1 MTKIYSLVVFFFLTS
16 VCNHAF
22 GQTQAEMNQTAIASY
37 KIVDAELN
45 TTYNKLLKTLS
56 PKERKLLIT
65 AQKHW
70 IAFRDA
76 HCAFEV
82 EEFDGGSIQP
92 LLFVTCKEECTR
104 NRIEELNES
113 IRRKK

>member
-1 MTKIYSLVVFFFLTS
+1 MTKIYSFIVFFFLS
-16 VCNHAF
+16 SFCNHSF
-22 GQTQAEMNQTAIASY
+22 GQTQAEMYQTAIASY
-37 KIVDAELN
+37 TKVDAELN

-65 AQKHW
+65 AQKNW

-82 EEFDGGSIQP
+82 EEFDGGSMQP
-92 LLFVTCKEECTR
+92 LLFVSCKEECTR
-104 NRIEELNES
+104 NRIEELNS
-113 IRRKK
+113 SSSRKQ

>member
-1 MTKIYSLVVFFFLTS
+1 MTKINFLIVFFFLSS

-22 GQTQAEMNQTAIASY
+22 GQTQAEMYQTAITSY
-37 KIVDAELN
+37 KKVDAELN

-56 PKERKLLIT
+56 AKEKKLLIT
-65 AQKHW
+65 AQKNW

-82 EEFDGGSIQP
+82 EEFDGGSMQP
-92 LLFVTCKEECTR
+92 LLFVSCKEECTR
-104 NRIEELNES
+104 NRIEELNSS
-113 IRRKK
+113 ISRNK